1 MITKLLFIA
10 FLSLLFIVPMVLY
23 KSQRK
28 VMANFCL
35 RMTAQASAR
44 KLYRLVILIM
54 LLTFH
59 FLYLSVQTM
68 EIGTLVS
75 TLAFAIFFGFMDV
88 DKWLHR
94 IHEKRKTFRN
104 MVMTILILTLFPH
117 TFSMQVTLAIIFMAA
132 LFYPSTEIL
141 TLWNNEDDRKL
152 LIADREYLIKRYY

>member
-10 FLSLLFIVPMVLY
+10 FASLFILVPMVLY
-23 KSQRK
+23 KSKHRL
-28 VMANFCL
+28 MANFCL

-44 KLYRLVILIM
+44 KLYRLVILIL

-59 FLYLSVQTM
+59 YLYLRVQTK
-68 EIGTLVS
+68 EVGTLVS

-104 MVMTILILTLFPH
+104 MAITILILTLFPH
-117 TFSMQVTLAIIFMAA
+117 TFSMQVTLAIVFMAA
-132 LFYPSTEIL
+132 QFYPTTEVL
-141 TLWNNEDDRKL
+141 SLWENDDDRKR
-152 LIADREYLIKRYY
+152 LIADKEALIKRYY

>member
-10 FLSLLFIVPMVLY
+10 FASLFILVPMVLY
-23 KSQRK
+23 KSKHRL
-28 VMANFCL
+28 MANFCL

-44 KLYRLVILIM
+44 KLYRLVILIL

-59 FLYLSVQTM
+59 FLYLSVQTK
-68 EIGTLVS
+68 EVGTLVS

-104 MVMTILILTLFPH
+104 MAITILILTLFPH
-117 TFSMQVTLAIIFMAA
+117 TFSMQVTLAIVFMAA
-132 LFYPSTEIL
+132 QFYPTTEVL
-141 TLWNNEDDRKL
+141 SLWENDDDRKR
-152 LIADREYLIKRYY
+152 LIADKEALIKRYY

>member
-10 FLSLLFIVPMVLY
+10 FASLFILVPMVLY
-23 KSQRK
+23 KSKHRL
-28 VMANFCL
+28 MANFCL

-44 KLYRLVILIM
+44 KLYRLVILIL

-59 FLYLSVQTM
+59 FLYLSVQTK
-68 EIGTLVS
+68 EVGTLVS

-104 MVMTILILTLFPH
+104 MAITILILTLFPH
-117 TFSMQVTLAIIFMAA
+117 TFSMQVTLAIVFMAA
-132 LFYPSTEIL
+132 QFYPPTEVL
-141 TLWNNEDDRKL
+141 SLWENDDDRKR
-152 LIADREYLIKRYY
+152 LIADKEALIKRYY

>member
-10 FLSLLFIVPMVLY
+10 FISLFLIVPMVLY
-23 KSQRK
+23 KRQRK
-28 VMANFCL
+28 LMANFCL

-44 KLYRLVILIM
+44 KLYRLAILIL

-59 FLYLSVQTM
+59 FLYLSVQTK

-94 IHEKRKTFRN
+94 IHEKRMTFRN
-104 MVMTILILTLFPH
+104 TAIAILLLTLFPH

-132 LFYPSTEIL
+132 QFYPTTEIL
-141 TLWNNEDDRKL
+141 SLWRNEDDRKS
-152 LIADREYLIKRYY
+152 LIADREYLIKCYY